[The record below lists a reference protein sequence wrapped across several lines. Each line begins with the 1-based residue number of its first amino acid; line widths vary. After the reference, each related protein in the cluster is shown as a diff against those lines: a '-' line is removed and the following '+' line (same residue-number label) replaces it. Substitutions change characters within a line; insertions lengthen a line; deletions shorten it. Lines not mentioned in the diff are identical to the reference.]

1 MDSKFD
7 PIVGAEGWQI
17 SNAPILAMACLRS
30 SMAIFSNA
38 GMPAIIKK
46 SKKLTGYLEYLIGSL
61 KDKIKII
68 TPKDSKQRGAQLSL
82 VVKKNSEEVFNGLNS
97 NHIICD
103 WREPDVIR
111 VAPVPLY
118 NSFVDVYR
126 FYEIVKDLTK

>member
-1 MDSKFD
+1 
-7 PIVGAEGWQI
+7 
-17 SNAPILAMACLRS
+17 
-30 SMAIFSNA
+30 MAIFSNA
-38 GMPAIIKK
+38 GMPEIIKK
-46 SKKLTGYLEYLIGSL
+46 SKNLTGYLEYLIGSL
-61 KDKIKII
+61 NNKIKII
-68 TPKDSKQRGAQLSL
+68 TPKDSMQRGAQLSL
-82 VVKKNSEEVFNGLNS
+82 VVKKNAEKNFNGLNS